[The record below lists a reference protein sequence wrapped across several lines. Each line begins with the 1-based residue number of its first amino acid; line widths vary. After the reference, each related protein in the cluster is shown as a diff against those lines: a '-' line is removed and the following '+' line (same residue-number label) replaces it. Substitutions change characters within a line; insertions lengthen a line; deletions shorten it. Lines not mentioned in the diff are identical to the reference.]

1 MINEFISSRKF
12 LEHTLL
18 WTQKFGTMQTDAM
31 MPTVMQ
37 TTMQTDAK
45 MQSDDLMSFAWI
57 YVDLMRF
64 VWIYKDLMSFAWIH
78 NGCKKKCK
86 DA

>member
-31 MPTVMQ
+31 MQTVMQ

-45 MQSDDLMSFAWI
+45 MQSENLISFVWILEDLMS
-57 YVDLMRF
+57 F
-64 VWIYKDLMSFAWIH
+64 VWIYKDLMSFAWFY
-78 NGCKKKCK
+78 NGCKKKV
-86 DA
+86 